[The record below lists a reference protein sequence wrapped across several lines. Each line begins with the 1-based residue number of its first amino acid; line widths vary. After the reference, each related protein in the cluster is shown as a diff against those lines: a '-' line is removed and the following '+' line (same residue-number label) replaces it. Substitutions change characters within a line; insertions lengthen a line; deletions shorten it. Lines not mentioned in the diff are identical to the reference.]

1 MKYATYP
8 NAIAPYYMLVGVVSF
23 GPKNCGTKAIPG
35 VYTKVSEY
43 MDWIKTN
50 IS

>member
-23 GPKNCGTKAIPG
+23 GPKNCGTKDRPG
-35 VYTKVSEY
+35 KKN
-43 MDWIKTN
+43 IFLTN
-50 IS
+50 IFHS